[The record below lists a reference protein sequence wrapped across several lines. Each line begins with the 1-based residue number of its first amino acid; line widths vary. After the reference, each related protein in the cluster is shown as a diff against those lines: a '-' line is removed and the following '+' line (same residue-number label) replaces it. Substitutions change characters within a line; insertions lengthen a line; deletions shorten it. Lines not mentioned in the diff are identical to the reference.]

1 MHSITLLRVYR
12 DWVDINS
19 EITLKRREYSSGI
32 LNMRVF
38 HTVKDIVQWRETEI
52 GDRCQKRI
60 GFVPTMGALHEG
72 HSSLIR
78 ESVRQNDITV
88 CSIFV
93 NPSQFAPN
101 EDLDK
106 YPRTLNEDIKLLELL
121 NCDVLFAPNAS
132 EMYPQGI
139 PLTVEDQRGPF
150 VSVLGISEMLEG
162 KTRPNFFRGVA
173 TVVTKLLNIVS
184 PNAAYFGQKDI
195 QQFIVLDT
203 MCKELFVNTKLVMM
217 PIARS
222 PTGLA
227 LSSRN
232 KYLSDESKEI
242 SANIYKGL
250 EAASKL
256 IQDCRSKHNCSKE
269 CGNFSRTI
277 VEESVMKHW
286 NPFIESKDFKVDYLS
301 IAYRSTLME
310 VTDPKDL
317 CNADVPLVISC
328 AVYVQDRKNPNV
340 IVRLIDN
347 VLV

>member
-1 MHSITLLRVYR
+1 M
-12 DWVDINS
+12 
-19 EITLKRREYSSGI
+19 K
-32 LNMRVF
+32 VF
-38 HTVKDIVQWRETEI
+38 HTVKDVVHWRETEI
-52 GDRCQKRI
+52 GDRCQKKI

-72 HSSLIR
+72 HASLIR
-78 ESVRQNDITV
+78 NSVKQNDFTV

-101 EDLDK
+101 EDLDR
-106 YPRTLNEDIKLLELL
+106 YPRTLKEDIKLLESLD
-121 NCDVLFAPNAS
+121 CDVLFAPSAS

-139 PLTVEDQRGPF
+139 PLTIEDQRGPF
-150 VSVLGISEMLEG
+150 VSVLGVSEMLEG

-184 PNAAYFGQKDI
+184 PDVAYFGQKDI

-222 PTGLA
+222 STGLA

-232 KYLSDESKEI
+232 KYLSEESKEI
-242 SANIYKGL
+242 AANIYKGL
-250 EAASKL
+250 EAAAKL
-256 IQDCRSKHNCSKE
+256 IQDCRAKCDSSNDCD
-269 CGNFSRTI
+269 NFSRAK
-277 VEESVMKHW
+277 VEESVMKNW
-286 NPFIESKDFKVDYLS
+286 NPFIDSKDFKVDYLS

-310 VTDPKDL
+310 VKDPKDL
-317 CNADVPLVISC
+317 CNPNIPLVISC
-328 AVYVQDRKNPNV
+328 AIYVKDRENPDV

-347 VLV
+347 VLVQ